1 MPSDINPLN
10 LLNIEDIVD
19 CFKNAVNQALIKGK
33 EENLRVLVLDC
44 IKNKIIEPL
53 KKEGINI
60 PFELE
65 HTLPSGKRIDLLC
78 GNAIIEFKDPNKFSS
93 ESDIEKAK
101 SQVID
106 YIKEKAEYDKK
117 DLDNFLGIIIS
128 DKITFVRYDKTFDVW
143 TSEGPYEINEVI
155 IRNLIKALIGLRR
168 KSLSAEEL
176 VKNFGIDSQISKKI
190 DSQISKKIVRLLYIK
205 LLNTTEKEKTWTLF
219 NDWKRLFGQIIGY
232 SDEKDLEKFKK
243 LKEYYEIKED
253 NVNYSYLIFAIH
265 TYYAL
270 IMKLLA
276 AETAYLY
283 MSERLR
289 KSYIVE
295 LDNSYKSKGIDGLK
309 NILQELESG
318 GIFKDFLG
326 IENFLEGDY
335 FSWYIEKI
343 DNELAKAIIEL
354 VEELSN
360 YDMTI
365 IRSHPESTR
374 DLVKDLYQNLVPR
387 DIRHSLGEYYTPDW
401 LAELLLNE
409 IGLSYKDLEDMGKED
424 PLKPL
429 KIRVLDPACG
439 SGTFLI
445 LYISRLREYAKNKN
459 IKTYELVKHILENV
473 IGYDLNPL
481 AVLASRTNYLL
492 SIGDLIF
499 ANRNKLGIIEI
510 PIYLADSIMI
520 EQKAEI
526 TEKYYI
532 LRTTVGEFKI
542 PANIAQNMTNLRE
555 ILGEMKMFL
564 ENRSRP
570 EEFEDRIS
578 KSSQYNL
585 NSSEKKSLID
595 LYKKLLDLENND
607 KDGVW
612 ISIIKN
618 AFAPLLK
625 GKFDYIVG
633 NPPWINWENLPEQYR
648 ESSKGLWEK
657 YGLLVIKGKTG
668 IGKVKKDLSMLFL
681 ARCFDLYLKVGGKLG
696 FVITFTIFK
705 NQASAGFR
713 NFLARRIK
721 IHVIHDLVTLA
732 PFEGATNRTGIIIVE
747 KVCELEDGKVSENE
761 CQEIRKIQKENMN
774 SIKHIVWTGKKIDSN
789 TSLKDIIEM
798 AKHHEI
804 TIVPLIPND
813 PSSPWMQVKP
823 NIINAIRKIISG
835 NQYYE
840 AHEGVNT
847 AFDQIYYVKVCEKR
861 DNLLIITNPPK
872 AGQKKRVEQVT
883 LPVESDLIYP
893 LIRGR
898 DVKKWYVDFKDE
910 YIILPSDS
918 RGNPLDPTTMR
929 SKYPNAYRYFYKFF
943 NALINRRGEPYK
955 SKLKPY
961 RNISNPPKL
970 EELEKAEKLAPPF
983 YWVFNVSPS
992 LAPYKVVWKNITG
1005 AITGKATSFACAVVG
1020 PINGKLVIPNV
1031 KLMLVET
1038 KTSDEAYYISG
1049 ILNSVIAR
1057 SIIASY
1063 TYETVIPTNI
1073 IDVIKIPKFDPNN
1086 NLHNK
1091 IAELSKKAH
1100 ELAKCIYSNNKPDDC
1115 KNTNVKEELKKV
1127 EDEIDLAVTELYGI
1141 SKEELE
1147 GFKEL
1152 MNILSGK

>member
-1 MPSDINPLN
+1 MSSDINPLDK
-10 LLNIEDIVD
+10 LNINDIVE

-65 HTLPSGKRIDLLC
+65 YTLPSGKRIDLLC
-78 GNAIIEFKDPNKFSS
+78 GNVIIEFKDPDKFSS

-106 YIKEKAEYDKK
+106 YIKEKAEHDKK
-117 DLDNFLGIIIS
+117 DLDNFLGVIIS
-128 DKITFVRYDKTFDVW
+128 DKIAFVRYDKTFDVW

-155 IRNLIKALIGLRR
+155 IRNLIKALVGLRK
-168 KSLSAEEL
+168 KSLSAKEL
-176 VKNFGIDSQISKKI
+176 AKDFGIN
-190 DSQISKKIVRLLYIK
+190 SQISKKIVRLLYTK
-205 LLNTTEKEKTWTLF
+205 LLNTTEKEKTWALF

-232 SDEKDLEKFKK
+232 SDEKDLEKFKELK
-243 LKEYYEIKED
+243 ELKEYYEIKD
-253 NVNYSYLIFAIH
+253 TNIMYSYLIFAIH

-283 MSERLR
+283 ISERLR

-295 LDNSYKSKGIDGLK
+295 LDNAYKSKGIDGLK

-343 DNELAKAIIEL
+343 DDKLAKAIIEL

-365 IRSHPESTR
+365 IRSHPEFTR
-374 DLVKDLYQNLVPR
+374 DLLKDLYQNLIPR
-387 DIRHSLGEYYTPDW
+387 DIRHRFGEYYTPDW

-409 IGLSYKDLEDMGKED
+409 IGLSYKDLEDIGKED

-445 LYISRLREYAKNKN
+445 LYISRLREYAKNKD
-459 IKTYELVKHILENV
+459 IKTYELVKHVLENV
-473 IGYDLNPL
+473 VGYDLNPL
-481 AVLASRTNYLL
+481 AVLAARTNYLL
-492 SIGDLIF
+492 AIGDLIF
-499 ANRNKLGIIEI
+499 ANRNKLGNIEI

-542 PANIAQNMTNLRE
+542 PVNIAQNTNRLRE
-555 ILGEMKMFL
+555 ILDEMKMFL

-570 EEFEDRIS
+570 EEFGDRIS
-578 KSSQYNL
+578 PYNL

-595 LYKKLLDLENND
+595 LYKKLLDLENHG

-633 NPPWINWENLPEQYR
+633 NPPWINWESLPEQYR

-657 YGLLVIKGKTG
+657 YGLLIIKGKTG
-668 IGKVKKDLSMLFL
+668 MGKVKKDLSMLFL

-696 FVITFTIFK
+696 FVITFTVFK
-705 NQASAGFR
+705 TQAGAGFR
-713 NFLARRIK
+713 NFLATKTK

-732 PFEGATNRTGIIIVE
+732 PFEDATNRTGIIIVE
-747 KVCELEDGKVSENE
+747 KVCELEDGKVSENK

-774 SIKHIVWTGKKIDSN
+774 GIKHVVWNGKKIDPNKSLEYIINN
-789 TSLKDIIEM
+789 T
-798 AKHHEI
+798 KHYEI
-804 TIVPLIPND
+804 TMVPLIPND

-823 NIINAIRKIISG
+823 NIVNAIRKVISG
-835 NQYYE
+835 GQYYE
-840 AHEGVNT
+840 AYEGVNT
-847 AFDQIYYVKVCEKR
+847 ALNQIYYVKVLEKTS
-861 DNLLIITNPPK
+861 DGMLIITNPPES
-872 AGQKKRVEQVT
+872 GQKKNVKQVEAR
-883 LPVESDLIYP
+883 VESDLIYP

-898 DVKKWYVDFKDE
+898 DIKKWYVEFKDR

-918 RGNPLDPTTMR
+918 KGNNLDHTTMR
-929 SKYPNAYRYFYKFF
+929 IKYPNAYKYFYQFF
-943 NALINRRGEPYK
+943 NDLINRGGEPYK

-961 RNISNPPKL
+961 KNLP
-970 EELEKAEKLAPPF
+970 LEKAEKLAPPF
-983 YWVFNVSPS
+983 YWVFNISPS

-1005 AITGKATSFACAVVG
+1005 AITGKASSFSCAVLNL
-1020 PINGKLVIPNV
+1020 INNKVAIPNA
-1031 KLMLVET
+1031 KLMLIPFENLE
-1038 KTSDEAYYISG
+1038 EAYYVAG
-1049 ILNSVIAR
+1049 ILNSIIAR
-1057 SIIASY
+1057 TLISSY
-1063 TYETVIPTNI
+1063 VIETGISTHI
-1073 IDVIKIPKFDPNN
+1073 TDTIKIPKFDPNN
-1086 NLHNK
+1086 NLHKK
-1091 IAELSKKAH
+1091 ITDLSKKAH
-1100 ELAKCIYSNNKPDDC
+1100 ELAKCIYSNNKPDYC
-1115 KNTNVKEELKKV
+1115 KNINAKEELKKV
-1127 EDEIDLAVTELYGI
+1127 EEEIDLAVAELYGI

>member
-1 MPSDINPLN
+1 MSSNINPLDK
-10 LLNIEDIVD
+10 LNINDIVD
-19 CFKNAVNQALIKGK
+19 CFKSAVNQALSKGK

-53 KKEGINI
+53 KKAGINI

-78 GNAIIEFKDPNKFSS
+78 GNVIIEFKDPDKFSS

-101 SQVID
+101 KQVID
-106 YIKEKAEYDKK
+106 YIKEKAEHDKK
-117 DLDNFLGIIIS
+117 DLDNFLGVIIS
-128 DKITFVRYDKTFDVW
+128 DKIAFVRYDKIFGDW
-143 TSEGPYEINEVI
+143 ASEGPYEINEVI

-168 KSLSAEEL
+168 KSLGAEEL
-176 VKNFGIDSQISKKI
+176 AKDFGIN
-190 DSQISKKIVRLLYIK
+190 SQISKKIVRLLYTK
-205 LLNTTEKEKTWTLF
+205 LLNITEKEKTWALF

-232 SDEKDLEKFKK
+232 SDEKDLEKIKELK
-243 LKEYYEIKED
+243 ELKEYYEIKD
-253 NVNYSYLIFAIH
+253 TNIKYSYLIFAIH

-283 MSERLR
+283 ISERLL

-295 LDNSYKSKGIDGLK
+295 LDNAYKSKGIDGLK

-318 GIFKDFLG
+318 GIFKELLG

-343 DNELAKAIIEL
+343 DDELAKAIIEL

-374 DLVKDLYQNLVPR
+374 DLLKDLYQNLIPR
-387 DIRHSLGEYYTPDW
+387 DIRHRFGEYYTPDW

-445 LYISRLREYAKNKN
+445 LYISRLREYAKKKDDKK
-459 IKTYELVKHILENV
+459 KTITNELVKHVLENV
-473 IGYDLNPL
+473 VGYDLNPL
-481 AVLASRTNYLL
+481 AVLAARTNYLL
-492 SIGDLIF
+492 AIGDLIF
-499 ANRNKLGIIEI
+499 INRNKLGSIEI

-542 PANIAQNMTNLRE
+542 PVNIAQNTNLLRK
-555 ILGEMKMFL
+555 ILDEMKIFL
-564 ENRSRP
+564 ENGSKP
-570 EEFEDRIS
+570 EEFGYRI
-578 KSSQYNL
+578 SQYNL
-585 NSSEKKSLID
+585 NSSEKKSLVD
-595 LYKKLLDLENND
+595 LYKKLLDLED
-607 KDGVW
+607 QGKDGVW

-696 FVITFTIFK
+696 FVITFTVFK
-705 NQASAGFR
+705 TQAGAGFR
-713 NFLARRIK
+713 NFLARRTK
-721 IHVIHDLVTLA
+721 INVIHDLVTLS
-732 PFEGATNRTGIIIVE
+732 PFEGATNRTGIVIIE
-747 KVCELEDGKVSENE
+747 KVCELEDGKVSENK
-761 CQEIRKIQKENMN
+761 CQEIIKIQKENIN
-774 SIKHIVWTGKKIDSN
+774 GIKHVVWNGKKIDPN
-789 TSLKDIIEM
+789 TSLKDVINNT
-798 AKHHEI
+798 KYYEI
-804 TIVPLIPND
+804 SMVPLILND
-813 PSSPWMQVKP
+813 SSSPWMQVKP
-823 NIINAIRKIISG
+823 NIVNAFRKIIGG
-835 NQYYE
+835 NRYYE
-840 AHEGVNT
+840 AYEGVNT
-847 AFDQIYYVKVCEKR
+847 ALNQVYYVKVIEK
-861 DNLLIITNPPK
+861 DPDGMLTIKNPRES
-872 AGQKKRVEQVT
+872 GQKKKVEEINAK
-883 LPVESDLIYP
+883 VEPDLIYP

-898 DVKKWYVDFKDE
+898 DVKKWYIEFKDR

-918 RGNPLDPTTMR
+918 KGNTLDHTTMR
-929 SKYPNAYRYFYKFF
+929 RNYPNAYRYFYKFF
-943 NALINRRGEPYK
+943 DDLINRGAEPYK

-961 RNISNPPKL
+961 RELLAKKL
-970 EELEKAEKLAPPF
+970 DKNLILEKAEILAPPF
-983 YWVFNVSPS
+983 YWVFNVGPNLS
-992 LAPYKVVWKNITG
+992 PYKVLWGAISG
-1005 AITGKATSFACAVVG
+1005 AITGKALSFACAVAEPVNEKPLVPDHSVILI
-1020 PINGKLVIPNV
+1020 PI
-1031 KLMLVET
+1031 
-1038 KTSDEAYYISG
+1038 KTADEAYYIAG
-1049 ILNSVIAR
+1049 ILNSIIIR

-1063 TYETVIPTNI
+1063 TYELGQYTHI
-1073 IDVIKIPKFDPNN
+1073 IDIFNIPKFDPNN
-1086 NLHNK
+1086 NLHKK

-1100 ELAKCIYSNNKPDDC
+1100 ELAKCIYSNNKPDYC
-1115 KNTNVKEELKKV
+1115 KNINAEKELKKV
-1127 EDEIDLAVTELYGI
+1127 EDELDLSVAELYGI

-1152 MNILSGK
+1152 MDILSGK

>member
-1 MPSDINPLN
+1 MSSDINPLN

-53 KKEGINI
+53 KNKGINI

-78 GNAIIEFKDPNKFSS
+78 GNVIIEFKDPDKFSS
-93 ESDIEKAK
+93 KSDRENAEN
-101 SQVID
+101 QVID
-106 YIKEKAEYDKK
+106 YIKEKAKYDKK

-168 KSLSAEEL
+168 KSLGAEEL
-176 VKNFGIDSQISKKI
+176 VKDFGII
-190 DSQISKKIVRLLYIK
+190 SQISKKIVRLLYIK

-295 LDNSYKSKGIDGLK
+295 LDNAYKSKGIDGLK

-343 DNELAKAIIEL
+343 DDELAKAIIEL

-499 ANRNKLGIIEI
+499 ANRNKLGNIEI

-520 EQKAEI
+520 ETKAEI

-542 PANIAQNMTNLRE
+542 PVNIAQNMDLLRE
-555 ILGEMKMFL
+555 ILGEMKLFL
-564 ENRSRP
+564 ENQSKP
-570 EEFEDRIS
+570 EEFGDRIS
-578 KSSQYNL
+578 PYNL
-585 NSSEKKSLID
+585 KSSEKKSLID
-595 LYKKLLDLENND
+595 LYKKLLDLENNG

-648 ESSKGLWEK
+648 ESSRGLWEK

-668 IGKVKKDLSMLFL
+668 MGKVKKDLSMLFL

-696 FVITFTIFK
+696 FVITFTVFK
-705 NQASAGFR
+705 TQAGAGFR
-713 NFLARRIK
+713 NFLARKTK
-721 IHVIHDLVTLA
+721 IHVVHDLVTLA
-732 PFEGATNRTGIIIVE
+732 PFEGTTNRTGIIIVE
-747 KVCELEDGKVSENE
+747 KVCELDNMNDNE
-761 CQEIRKIQKENMN
+761 CTIIKEIQKENMN
-774 SIKHIVWTGKKIDSN
+774 GIKHIVWTGKKIDSN
-789 TSLKDIIEM
+789 TSLKYIIEM

-847 AFDQIYYVKVCEKR
+847 AFDQIYYVKICEKR

-872 AGQKKRVEQVT
+872 AGQKKRVESVK
-883 LPVESDLIYP
+883 LPAEPDLIYP

-898 DVKKWYVDFKDE
+898 DVKKWYVDFEDE

-918 RGNPLDPTTMR
+918 KGNTLDPTTMR
-929 SKYPNAYRYFYKFF
+929 SKYPNAYKYFYKFF
-943 NALINRRGEPYK
+943 NDLINRGAEPYK

-961 RNISNPPKL
+961 RNKNIPL
-970 EELEKAEKLAPPF
+970 ERAEKLAPPF
-983 YWVFNVSPS
+983 YWVFNVSPN
-992 LAPYKVVWKNITG
+992 LAPYKVVWGAISG
-1005 AITGKATSFACAVVG
+1005 AITGKALSFACAVAE
-1020 PINGKLVIPNV
+1020 PINEKPVISDHSVILIP
-1031 KLMLVET
+1031 L
-1038 KTSDEAYYISG
+1038 KTANEAYYIAG
-1049 ILNSVIAR
+1049 ILNSIIIR
-1057 SIIASY
+1057 LIIASY
-1063 TYETVIPTNI
+1063 TYELGQYTHI
-1073 IDVIKIPKFDPNN
+1073 IDIFNIPKFNPNN
-1086 NLHNK
+1086 NLYKK
-1091 IAELSKKAH
+1091 IADLSKRAH
-1100 ELAKCIYSNNKPDDC
+1100 ELAKCIYSNNKSDDC
-1115 KNTNVKEELKKV
+1115 KNIDAKEELKKV
-1127 EDEIDLAVTELYGI
+1127 EDEIDLAVAELYGI
-1141 SKEELE
+1141 NKEGLE

-1152 MNILSGK
+1152 MDILSGK

>member
-1 MPSDINPLN
+1 MPSDINPLE
-10 LLNIEDIVD
+10 LLDIDDIAD

-33 EENLRVLVLDC
+33 EENLRFSVSNC
-44 IKNKIIEPL
+44 IKNKIIDPL
-53 KKEGINI
+53 KNVGINI

-65 HTLPSGKRIDLLC
+65 YTLPSGKRIDLLC
-78 GNAIIEFKDPNKFSS
+78 RDVIIEFKDPDKFSS

-101 SQVID
+101 KQVRD
-106 YIKEKAEYDKK
+106 YISEKAEHDKK
-117 DLDNFLGIIIS
+117 DLDDFLGVIIS
-128 DKITFVRYDKTFDVW
+128 DKITFVRYDKIFSDW

-155 IRNLIKALIGLRR
+155 IRKLIKALKGLRK

-176 VKNFGIDSQISKKI
+176 VKDFGIN
-190 DSQISKKIVRLLYIK
+190 SQISKKIVRLLYTK
-205 LLNTTEKEKTWTLF
+205 LLNTTEKEKTWALF

-232 SDEKDLEKFKK
+232 SDEEDLEKFKE
-243 LKEYYEIKED
+243 LKELREYYEIKD
-253 NVNYSYLIFAIH
+253 TNIRYSYLIFAIH

-283 MSERLR
+283 VSDRLL

-295 LDNSYKSKGIDGLK
+295 LDNAYKSKGIDGLK

-318 GIFKDFLG
+318 GIFKNLLG

-343 DNELAKAIIEL
+343 DDKLAKAIIEL

-374 DLVKDLYQNLVPR
+374 DLLKDLYQDLIPR
-387 DIRHSLGEYYTPDW
+387 DIRHRFGEYYTPDW
-401 LAELLLNE
+401 LAELLLDE
-409 IGLSYKDLEDMGKED
+409 IGLSYKDLENMGKED

-445 LYISRLREYAKNKN
+445 LYISRLREYAKKKDDKKKY
-459 IKTYELVKHILENV
+459 ITDKLVKHVLENV
-473 IGYDLNPL
+473 VGYDLNPL
-481 AVLASRTNYLL
+481 AVLAARTNYLL
-492 SIGDLIF
+492 AIGDLIF
-499 ANRNKLGIIEI
+499 ANRDKLGNIEI

-520 EQKAEI
+520 ETKAEI

-542 PANIAQNMTNLRE
+542 PVNIAQNTNLLRK
-555 ILGEMKMFL
+555 ILDEMKMFL
-564 ENRSRP
+564 ENGSKP
-570 EEFEDRIS
+570 EEFKSRIS
-578 KSSQYNL
+578 PYNL

-595 LYKKLLDLENND
+595 LYKKLLDLENHG

-648 ESSKGLWEK
+648 ESSKELWEK
-657 YGLLVIKGKTG
+657 YGLLGIKGKTG
-668 IGKVKKDLSMLFL
+668 MGKIKKDLSMLFL

-696 FVITFTIFK
+696 FIITFTVFK
-705 NQASAGFR
+705 TQAGAGFR
-713 NFLARRIK
+713 NFLATKTK
-721 IHVIHDLVTLA
+721 IHVTHDLVTLA

-747 KVCELEDGKVSENE
+747 KVCELDNMNDNE
-761 CQEIRKIQKENMN
+761 CTIIKEIRKENM
-774 SIKHIVWTGKKIDSN
+774 SGIKHVVWNGKKINPN
-789 TSLKDIIEM
+789 TSLEDIIFNKM
-798 AKHHEI
+798 TKHYEI
-804 TIVPLIPND
+804 TMVPLIPND
-813 PSSPWMQVKP
+813 PRSPWMQVKP
-823 NIINAIRKIISG
+823 NIVNAFRKIISG

-840 AHEGVNT
+840 AYEGVNT
-847 AFDQIYYVKVCEKR
+847 ALNQVYYVKVIGK
-861 DNLLIITNPPK
+861 DPDGMLIITNPPES
-872 AGQKKRVEQVT
+872 GQKKKVEKIKDK
-883 LPVESDLIYP
+883 VEPDLVYP

-898 DVKKWYVDFKDE
+898 DVKKWYVEFKDRH
-910 YIILPSDS
+910 IILPSDS
-918 RGNPLDPTTMR
+918 KGNNLDPTTIR

-943 NALINRRGEPYK
+943 NDLINRGGEPYK

-961 RNISNPPKL
+961 KNLP
-970 EELEKAEKLAPPF
+970 LEKAEKLAPPF
-983 YWVFNVSPS
+983 YWVFNVGPS
-992 LAPYKVVWKNITG
+992 LAPYKVLWGAISG
-1005 AITGKATSFACAVVG
+1005 AITGKALSFACAVAEPVNEKPMILDHSVILI
-1020 PINGKLVIPNV
+1020 PI
-1031 KLMLVET
+1031 
-1038 KTSDEAYYISG
+1038 KTANEAYYIAG
-1049 ILNSVIAR
+1049 VLNSTISR

-1063 TYETVIPTNI
+1063 TYELRQETHI
-1073 IDVIKIPKFDPNN
+1073 IDNIKIPKFDPNKD
-1086 NLHNK
+1086 LHKK
-1091 IAELSKKAH
+1091 IADLSKRAH
-1100 ELAKCIYSNNKPDDC
+1100 ELAKCIYSNNKPNYC
-1115 KNTNVKEELKKV
+1115 KSINAKDELKEV
-1127 EDEIDLAVTELYGI
+1127 EDEIDLAVAELYGI
-1141 SKEELE
+1141 TKEELK

-1152 MNILSGK
+1152 MKILSGG

>member
-1 MPSDINPLN
+1 MTSNINPLDK
-10 LLNIEDIVD
+10 LNINDIVD
-19 CFKNAVNQALIKGK
+19 CFKNAVNQALIKRK

-65 HTLPSGKRIDLLC
+65 YTLPSGKRIDLLC
-78 GNAIIEFKDPNKFSS
+78 GNVIIEFKDPDKFSY

-176 VKNFGIDSQISKKI
+176 VEDFGIK
-190 DSQISKKIVRLLYIK
+190 SQISKKIVRLLYIK

-283 MSERLR
+283 ISERLR

-295 LDNSYKSKGIDGLK
+295 LDNAYKSKGIDGLK

-326 IENFLEGDY
+326 VENFLEGDY

-343 DNELAKAIIEL
+343 DDKLAKAIIEL

-374 DLVKDLYQNLVPR
+374 DLLKDLYQNLIPR
-387 DIRHSLGEYYTPDW
+387 DIRRRFGEYYTPDW

-492 SIGDLIF
+492 AIGDLIF
-499 ANRNKLGIIEI
+499 ANRNKLGSIEI

-542 PANIAQNMTNLRE
+542 PANIAQNTNRLRE

-570 EEFEDRIS
+570 EEFGDRIS
-578 KSSQYNL
+578 PYNL
-585 NSSEKKSLID
+585 KSSEKKSLID
-595 LYKKLLDLENND
+595 LYKKLLDLENNG

-668 IGKVKKDLSMLFL
+668 LGKVKKDLSMLFL

-696 FVITFTIFK
+696 FVITFTVFK
-705 NQASAGFR
+705 NQAGAGFR
-713 NFLARRIK
+713 EFLAKNTK
-721 IHVIHDLVTLA
+721 IYIIHDLVTLA

-747 KVCELEDGKVSENE
+747 KVCELNNMNE
-761 CQEIRKIQKENMN
+761 CTIIKEIRKENMN
-774 SIKHIVWTGKKIDSN
+774 GIKHVLWNGKKIDPN
-789 TSLKDIIEM
+789 TSLEDVIKM
-798 AKHHEI
+798 TKHYEI
-804 TIVPLIPND
+804 TMVPLIPSD

-823 NIINAIRKIISG
+823 NIVNAIRKIISG

-847 AFDQIYYVKVCEKR
+847 ALKQVYFIKVLEKTY
-861 DNLLIITNPPK
+861 DNMLIITNPPES
-872 AGQKKRVEQVT
+872 GQKKKVKQIEAKVE
-883 LPVESDLIYP
+883 PNLIYP

-898 DVKKWYVDFKDE
+898 DIKKWYVDFKNR
-910 YIILPSDS
+910 YIIVPHDPKTAKPILEKDMKVKWPLTYDYLFNYKNELVNRSLHKLWGK
-918 RGNPLDPTTMR
+918 GNP
-929 SKYPNAYRYFYKFF
+929 FYSIYDIGTYTF
-943 NALINRRGEPYK
+943 A
-955 SKLKPY
+955 S
-961 RNISNPPKL
+961 
-970 EELEKAEKLAPPF
+970 
-983 YWVFNVSPS
+983 
-992 LAPYKVVWKNITG
+992 YKVVWGNIAG
-1005 AITGKATSFACAVVG
+1005 AITGKAVSFACAVIE
-1020 PINGKLVIPNV
+1020 PIDKKPIIPDGGTVRLVAAETPN
-1031 KLMLVET
+1031 
-1038 KTSDEAYYISG
+1038 EAYYIAG
-1049 ILNSVIAR
+1049 ILNSTISR

-1063 TYETVIPTNI
+1063 TYELRQETHI
-1073 IDVIKIPKFDPNN
+1073 IDTIKIPKFDPNN
-1086 NLHNK
+1086 NLHKK

-1100 ELAKCIYSNNKPDDC
+1100 ELAKCIYSDNKPDYC
-1115 KNTNVKEELKKV
+1115 KNINAKEELKKV
-1127 EDEIDLAVTELYGI
+1127 EDEIDLAVAELYGI
-1141 SKEELE
+1141 TKEELE

-1152 MNILSGK
+1152 MDILSGK